1 MKLFIWKDKNSQK
14 RPVSRAQYT
23 IDAKRWIIK
32 IGSALLTKDGK
43 GLDYAAIEDWSE
55 QIAQLRK
62 QGIEIILV
70 SSGSVAEGMSRMGW
84 TKRPTELAELQ
95 AAAAIGQ
102 TGLIEAYETQFKKHN
117 IQAAQILLTHDDISN
132 RKRYLNARNTLRALL
147 KFKALPIINE
157 NDTVALEEMRLG
169 DNDTLAALAANLIEA
184 NLLVILTDQAGLFDK
199 DPRHNDDAQLISEDS
214 ANNADLLKFVGELST
229 NLGSGGMG
237 TKLTA
242 AKRAAHSGCATVIA
256 SGREDKVLQRLSQG
270 ENIGTLLKPDK
281 TQITARK
288 QWIAGQVQVN
298 GTLILDQG
306 ASQAIQKNGTSLL
319 PVGVVKSE
327 GQFDRGDVVDCKN
340 SDGDIIARGVVN
352 YSHNQVH
359 KLYKTPSNQ
368 INNILGYA
376 GETEIIHR
384 DNLVVL

>member
-1 MKLFIWKDKNSQK
+1 
-14 RPVSRAQYT
+14 VSRAQYT
-23 IDAKRWIIK
+23 KEAKRWVIK
-32 IGSALLTKDGK
+32 IGSALLTKDGR

-84 TKRPTELAELQ
+84 SKRPTELAELQ

-102 TGLIEAYETQFKKHN
+102 TGLIEAYENQFKKHG

-184 NLLVILTDQAGLFDK
+184 DLLVILTDQEGLFDK
-199 DPRHNDDAQLISEDS
+199 DPRHNDDAKLISEDS
-214 ANNADLLKFVGELST
+214 ANNTDLLKFVGDIST
-229 NLGSGGMG
+229 SLGSGGMG

-256 SGREDKVLQRLSQG
+256 SGRVEKVLQRLAQG
-270 ENIGTLLKPDK
+270 KKIGTLLKPEQ

-288 QWIAGQVQVN
+288 QWIAGQVQVC

-319 PVGVVKSE
+319 PVGIEKSE
-327 GQFDRGDVVDCKN
+327 GTFDRGDVVDCKN
-340 SDGDIIARGVVN
+340 NDGDIIARGVVN
-352 YSHNQVH
+352 YSHNEVRQ
-359 KLYKTPSNQ
+359 LYKTPSKQ
-368 INNILGYA
+368 ISNILGYA
-376 GETEIIHR
+376 GEAEIIHR

>member
-1 MKLFIWKDKNSQK
+1 M
-14 RPVSRAQYT
+14 SRAEYT
-23 IDAKRWIIK
+23 SKAKRWVIK

-102 TGLIEAYETQFKKHN
+102 TGLIEAYENQFKKHD

-184 NLLVILTDQAGLFDK
+184 NLLVILTDQDGLFDK
-199 DPRHNDDAQLISEDS
+199 DPRHNDDAKLISEDS
-214 ANNADLLKFVGELST
+214 ASNADLLKFVGAIST
-229 NLGSGGMG
+229 SLGSGGMG

-242 AKRAAHSGCATVIA
+242 AKRAAHSGCATIIA
-256 SGREDKVLQRLSQG
+256 SGREDKVLQRLAQG
-270 ENIGTLLKPDK
+270 EEIGTLLKPEK
-281 TQITARK
+281 TQITARN
-288 QWIAGQVQVN
+288 QWIARQVQVC
-298 GTLILDQG
+298 GTLVLDQG

-319 PVGVVKSE
+319 PVGIEKSK
-327 GQFDRGDVVDCKN
+327 GLFDRGDVVDCKN
-340 SDGDIIARGVVN
+340 SDGEIIARGVVN
-352 YSHNQVH
+352 YSHNEMSQ
-359 KLYKTPSNQ
+359 LYKTPSNQ
-368 INNILGYA
+368 ISNILGYA
-376 GETEIIHR
+376 GEAEIIHR
-384 DNLVVL
+384 DNLVIL